1 MSYRL
6 EREACLAAAGPRGGR
21 SSIPTPADPNPTRPE
36 PIVTSNR
43 RRKQRAQPLG
53 LTEAERQL
61 TELLGEVLELFG
73 WNQLRGCRKPYLLH
87 EKLSFPPEER
97 HLVMKAAA
105 GAREASSG

>member
-1 MSYRL
+1 M
-6 EREACLAAAGPRGGR
+6 
-21 SSIPTPADPNPTRPE
+21 
-36 PIVTSNR
+36 TSNR

-61 TELLGEVLELFG
+61 AELLGEVLELFG
-73 WNQLRGCRKPYLLH
+73 WSQLRGYRKPYLLH
-87 EKLSFPPEER
+87 EKLSFFPEER